1 MSNAANT
8 VLTGNFIAFNT
19 YIRKAENLKIDDLSF
34 PLKKLEK
41 EQINPKVNRKK
52 NNSRKYKIENE

>member
-52 NNSRKYKIENE
+52 K